1 MTDDVVGMTGGA
13 ARMTDGSAGMA
24 DGTAR
29 MPDRA
34 AVLTDGAAGLT
45 DRAATLADGAVL
57 SPPVPRLARSVLLV
71 EDEEAVRRLTKRA
84 LQRAGWE
91 VYAVDS
97 AEAALER
104 LLHPGDAAGPPGV
117 LLSDIML
124 PGMHGTELVRMARAM
139 WPNLP
144 AVLVSG
150 YTDSALLGDLTA
162 QGVLFLTKPF
172 RLRELVACV
181 ERAAAGSQLALSR
194 EPDVGGAKWE
204 PNVRGVRTVLD

>member
-1 MTDDVVGMTGGA
+1 MIP
-13 ARMTDGSAGMA
+13 A
-24 DGTAR
+24 DIT
-29 MPDRA
+29 RA
-34 AVLTDGAAGLT
+34 AITRADTAAPSGL
-45 DRAATLADGAVL
+45 APALPVQPA
-57 SPPVPRLARSVLLV
+57 PPERRLLLV
-71 EDEEAVRRLTKRA
+71 EDEEAVRRLTERA
-84 LQRAGWE
+84 LQRAGWQ
-91 VYAVDS
+91 VSAVDS
-97 AEAALER
+97 AEAALE
-104 LLHPGDAAGPPGV
+104 LLQRPGDPAGPPSV
-117 LLSDIML
+117 LVSDIVL
-124 PGMHGTELVRMARAM
+124 AGMDGTELVLKVRAI
-139 WPNLP
+139 WPDLP